1 MADTF
6 AALADVN
13 FDGAR
18 LDAIHATLT
27 ETNSYTRRI
36 HWWIR
41 LFGVVWLTGV
51 ILAACAAAFWVGVA
65 ANAAT
70 DTQTP
75 YERCIARDVSEP
87 TCQELYAD

>member
-18 LDAIHATLT
+18 LDAIHSVLA

-41 LFGVVWLTGV
+41 LFGVVWLTTLIVG
-51 ILAACAAAFWVGVA
+51 LAMGAFMVGVA
-65 ANAAT
+65 T
-70 DTQTP
+70 RTTTQTP
-75 YERCIARDVSEP
+75 YERCINRGTSP
-87 TCQELYAD
+87 STCRGLYPD